1 MKVTITTNAPIS
13 NIALG
18 NLERFLTNFFNKYPE
33 KLEMIRGENNWTN

>member
-33 KLEMIRGENNWTN
+33 KLEMIRGESNWIK